1 MGKAAGQERT
11 NLRAACAGVLLLV
24 LLAARPAAPVEVPG
38 TIKHDAALTDDGR
51 VARGYN
57 HLLNLQIDR
66 AIAAFTGPLVQ
77 TLRKPL
83 AVPANRKQAARYLVL
98 IACAFDYDGNE
109 RAAGQAYG
117 LATQLDPDN
126 LLAAS
131 GLARALARGG
141 HTQESERIFARLEPF
156 VGKDRI
162 ATRAAGV
169 RALDQ
174 RDCPRAV
181 ALLKQAA
188 AMDPT
193 DAQAHFF
200 LAKSLFALGLAKE
213 SASHYQ
219 LAAKYGASPYMN
231 EICLG
236 RAYRNT
242 NMPKLAMEHFLKAGR
257 MLPEDP
263 LWHFQAGYG
272 LTDNPQLWL
281 DHFKKATRCKRL
293 FPAAFLH
300 VSLFQ
305 VHQKN
310 YGDAQHY
317 LNFLEMLRPWCAQ
330 LYATKGI
337 MQRQMG
343 RPAEAVTLLEKSV
356 ALNPFNFPAYTELAD
371 TYSSLQ
377 NERAALRVA
386 TEATNRCRHDWRAW
400 QFLAGHYRQQK
411 QWQDAIDRYATAL
424 RLAPSY
430 LERLAEHI
438 RADIARVHAGLG
450 TCYYKQG
457 RVSEAIAAAKVFN
470 RFKYVAPRPRHFT
483 WILFRPE
490 RLDFWQSK
498 PPTNA
503 QQAVIHGAMADMLW
517 ECGELD
523 DSVAEYRKAI
533 ALDPENTDWHMC
545 LLAVLADKK
554 DWASCIRQ
562 DFVLTNKLL
571 SKGPQLVREWARRF
585 GLQERQPPPPTV
597 PKLPAGG
604 TG

>member
-1 MGKAAGQERT
+1 MGRAAGQKRT
-11 NLRAACAGVLLLV
+11 NLWAAYAGVLLPV
-24 LLAARPAAPVEVPG
+24 LLAAQPGAPVEAPAA
-38 TIKHDAALTDDGR
+38 IKTGAALTDDGR

-57 HLLNLQIDR
+57 HLLNLQVDR
-66 AIAAFTGPLVQ
+66 AIAAFTGPLVH

-83 AVPANRKQAARYLVL
+83 TVPANSKQAARYLVL
-98 IACAFDYDGNE
+98 IGCAFDYDGNE
-109 RAAGQAYG
+109 PAAGQAYS
-117 LATQLDPDN
+117 LAMQLDPAN
-126 LLAAS
+126 LLAVS
-131 GLARALARGG
+131 GLARALARAGQR
-141 HTQESERIFARLEPF
+141 QESERIFARLEPF

-162 ATRAAGV
+162 ATRAAGI

-174 RDCPRAV
+174 RDCPRAA

-213 SASHYQ
+213 SAYHYQ
-219 LAAKYGASPYMN
+219 LAAKYGASRYMN

-242 NMPKLAMEHFLKAGR
+242 NMPKLAMAHFLKAGQ
-257 MLPEDP
+257 MLPDDP

-281 DHFKKATRCKRL
+281 DHFKQATRCRRL

-300 VSLFQ
+300 LSLFQ
-305 VHQKN
+305 AHQKN
-310 YGDAQHY
+310 YRDAQHY
-317 LNFLEMLRPWCAQ
+317 LNFLEKLRPWCSQ
-330 LYATKGI
+330 LYEAKGI
-337 MQRQMG
+337 VERLMD
-343 RPAEAVTLLEKSV
+343 RPKEAVHLLEKSV
-356 ALNPFNFPAYTELAD
+356 QLNPFNFPAYKELVE
-371 TYSSLQ
+371 TQSGLKNQ
-377 NERAALRVA
+377 PAALRTAV
-386 TEATNRCRHDWRAW
+386 EAASRCRRDWCAW
-400 QFLAGHYRQQK
+400 QFLASVYRQQK
-411 QWQDAIDRYATAL
+411 QWQEAVDKYQMAL
-424 RLAPSY
+424 RLAPADM
-430 LERLAEHI
+430 ERLTEHM
-438 RADIARVHAGLG
+438 RADIARVHAGMG
-450 TCYYKQG
+450 MCYYKQG
-457 RVSEAIAAAKVFN
+457 RMSEAIAEAKVFN
-470 RFKYVAPRPRHFT
+470 RFKHVAPRPRHFT

-490 RLDFWQSK
+490 RLDFRQGK
-498 PPTNA
+498 PPSNA
-503 QQAVIHGAMADMLW
+503 EQAVIHGAMADMLW

-523 DSVAEYRKAI
+523 DSAAEYRKAI

-571 SKGPQLVREWARRF
+571 SKGPQLMREWARRF
-585 GLQERQPPPPTV
+585 GLKEKQPPPPTV
-597 PKLPAGG
+597 PRLPSGG